1 MHKGTVEE
9 LFGALQDAFSN
20 DANPKR
26 AAAMSAYMRDQ
37 FQFYGIASPRRKEIV
52 KLVFENY
59 KYQSKEFVSLAKLL
73 WAHPHRENQYVLF
86 DLGYKWVK
94 KMDMTLVPF
103 FEKLLV
109 QKSWWDTVDGIGPNF
124 IGKILLNHC
133 TAEERKKYAVKWN
146 KSSDIWNVRNSIIF
160 QLKYKEELDFDLACS
175 MILNHADSKE
185 FFIQKASGWILR
197 EYAKT
202 NMTKVKQ
209 FIEGNALSNLTK
221 REALKHA

>member
-1 MHKGTVEE
+1 MQKDTVGE
-9 LFGALQDAFSN
+9 LFGALQEAFSI

-26 AAAMSAYMRDQ
+26 AAAMSSYMRDQ
-37 FQFYGIASPRRKEIV
+37 FQFYGIPSPKRKEIV

-59 KYQSKEFVSLAKLL
+59 KYDQQEFISLAKLL
-73 WAHPHRENQYVLF
+73 WAHPLRENQYVLF

-94 KMDMTLVPF
+94 KMDISLIPF

-133 TAEERKKYAVKWN
+133 SAEVRKKYAVNWN
-146 KSSDIWNVRNSIIF
+146 KSSNIWNIRTSIIF
-160 QLKYKEELDFDLACS
+160 QLKYKDKLDFDLACT
-175 MILNHADSKE
+175 MILNHIDSKE

-202 NMTKVKQ
+202 HMTKVKT
-209 FIEGNALSNLTK
+209 FVEGHALSNLTK